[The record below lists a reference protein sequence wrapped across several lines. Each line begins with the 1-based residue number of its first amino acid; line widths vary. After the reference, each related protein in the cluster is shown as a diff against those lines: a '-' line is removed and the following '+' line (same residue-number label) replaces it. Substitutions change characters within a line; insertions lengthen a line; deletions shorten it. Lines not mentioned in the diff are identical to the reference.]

1 MKDFTDYKT
10 ENNRIFRDL
19 SKQYADDILAMKGRL
34 DQFSINAMQLKNKV
48 DLNTSVVRDFES
60 NRDKLNQSM
69 VTMEKKLIEFET
81 EKMDVSTANK
91 NFIDLKR
98 MIKKRSDFA
107 ENVKNDLLT
116 LENYVER
123 YMPL

>member
-91 NFIDLKR
+91 NFIDLKI

>member
-107 ENVKNDLLT
+107 ENVKNDVLT